1 MQQFNIGNI
10 ITSLK
15 SSYGKDF
22 LDTITM
28 QLHQAIS
35 AQYTFIAKL
44 DKERSV
50 SQTLSLVAG
59 NDFGENFEYS
69 LEFTPCADVSDDSTC
84 IYPNKICD
92 VYPKDQLLIDMGIE
106 GYIGSPLHR
115 ANGEVFGI
123 VVALYENNIENAD
136 DVAALFELFAG
147 RISAELER
155 LESEKALKAL
165 NESLEQNVAFRTAEL
180 EVAIKYLKESQNQL
194 IEQEKLASLGRLVA
208 GVAHEVNT
216 PLGVAVLGN
225 STLVAGVQKL
235 ASKFDEKTLSKNDLA
250 TFISDA
256 TEAAKGVEFNLSRAS
271 ELVGNFKQMA
281 TEFHTDEKNDVKLV
295 DWITS
300 ISTSLNPMLKR
311 ADIRLD
317 LKLPDSN
324 IVVSTY
330 PSRLAQVI
338 TNVISNAA
346 RHAYPDDFVCD
357 DKKITIELN
366 GDASKYSICI
376 TDNGKGMSE
385 SIKAKVLEPFFTTNR
400 ENGGMGLGMS
410 IVHNLVTDSLNG
422 ILNIESNEDLGT
434 KINLHFECGKHSL
447 LNSFQ
452 RATHDGNAFYT
463 NFHQKLIDSDETI
476 KQLFKSVDVHKQ
488 RTMVFQSVN
497 MFIVEMNNLESLFEG
512 DSFHAV
518 VSKHKGMG
526 ISLREIRIWQQCFV
540 ETVAEF
546 DDKFTA
552 NLRSLWEDSLSEF
565 SEHFADQLLNN

>member
-1 MQQFNIGNI
+1 MQQFNIGKI
-10 ITSLK
+10 ISSLK
-15 SSYGKDF
+15 SSYGRDF

-28 QLHQAIS
+28 QLHQAIG
-35 AQYTFIAKL
+35 AQYTFIAKV
-44 DKERSV
+44 DTERAV

-59 NDFGENFEYS
+59 EDFGENFEYS
-69 LEFTPCADVSDDSTC
+69 LEFTPCSDVTDDSTC
-84 IYPNKICD
+84 VYPNGICK
-92 VYPKDQLLIDMGIE
+92 VYPKDQLLVDMGIE
-106 GYIGSPLHR
+106 GYIGSPLR
-115 ANGEVFGI
+115 QSNGKVFGI
-123 VVALYENNIENAD
+123 VVALYQDSIENAD

-155 LESEKALKAL
+155 SENEKALKAL
-165 NESLEQNVAFRTAEL
+165 NESLEQSVAFRTAEL

-225 STLVAGVQKL
+225 STIVAAIQKL

-295 DWITS
+295 DWINS

-311 ADIRLD
+311 AGIKLE
-317 LKLPDSN
+317 LKLPNDN
-324 IVVSTY
+324 IVTSTY

-338 TNVISNAA
+338 TNVISNATK
-346 RHAYPDDFVCD
+346 HAFPDDFVFK
-357 DKKITIELN
+357 DKTITIELT

-385 SIKAKVLEPFFTTNR
+385 SVKAKVLEPFFTTNR

-410 IVHNLVTDSLNG
+410 IAHNLMTNSLNG
-422 ILNIESNEDLGT
+422 ILVIDSSEGLGT

-452 RATHDGNAFYT
+452 RATHDGQAFYT
-463 NFHQKLIDSDETI
+463 NFHQKLIDSDKTI
-476 KQLFKSVDVHKQ
+476 KQLFKSVDVQKQ

-497 MFIVEMNNLESLFEG
+497 MFIVEINNLESLFEG
-512 DSFHAV
+512 DSFRAV
-518 VSKHKGMG
+518 VNKHKGMG
-526 ISLREIRIWQQCFV
+526 ISLREIGIWQQCFV
-540 ETVAEF
+540 DTVAEF
-546 DDKFTA
+546 DDKFTVK
-552 NLRSLWEDSLSEF
+552 LRNLWEDSLSEF
-565 SEHFADQLLNN
+565 SEHFAEKLSSD

>member
-1 MQQFNIGNI
+1 MQQFNIGKI

-84 IYPNKICD
+84 IFPNKICD
-92 VYPKDQLLIDMGIE
+92 IYPKDQLLIDMGIE

-155 LESEKALKAL
+155 SENEKALKAL

-180 EVAIKYLKESQNQL
+180 EIAIKQLKESQNQL

-281 TEFHTDEKNDVKLV
+281 TEFHTDEKNDVKLI

-311 ADIRLD
+311 AGIRLD

-338 TNVISNAA
+338 TNVISNATK
-346 RHAYPDDFVCD
+346 HAYPDDFVCD
-357 DKKITIELN
+357 DKTITIELT
-366 GDASKYSICI
+366 GDASNYSICI
-376 TDNGKGMSE
+376 TDNGKGMNE
-385 SIKAKVLEPFFTTNR
+385 NIKAHVLEPFFTTNR
-400 ENGGMGLGMS
+400 DGGGMGLGMS
-410 IVHNLVTDSLNG
+410 IVHNLMTNSLNG
-422 ILNIESNEDLGT
+422 ILIIDSSEGFGT

-452 RATHDGNAFYT
+452 RATHDGHAFYT
-463 NFHQKLIDSDETI
+463 NFHEKLIDSDESI
-476 KQLFKSVDVHKQ
+476 RQLFKSVDVQKQ

-512 DSFHAV
+512 DSFRAV
-518 VSKHKGMG
+518 VNKHKGMNIG
-526 ISLREIRIWQQCFV
+526 LREIKIWQQCFV
-540 ETVAEF
+540 DTVAEF

-552 NLRSLWEDSLSEF
+552 KLRNLWEDSLSEF
-565 SEHFADQLLNN
+565 SEHFAEKLSSD